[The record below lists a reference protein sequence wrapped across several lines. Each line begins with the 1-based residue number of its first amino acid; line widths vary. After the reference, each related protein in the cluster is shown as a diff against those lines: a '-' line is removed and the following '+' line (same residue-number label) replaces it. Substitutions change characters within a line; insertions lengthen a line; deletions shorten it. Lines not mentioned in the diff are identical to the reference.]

1 MCLYGWWGRR
11 PHMKIS
17 RVMSYLK
24 LHSKSF
30 LRSKSGVFFVILLPV
45 LFMVIFGSI
54 FGSSGESKATVAV
67 QNLSGT
73 NESWNLV
80 KVINKTG
87 VFTVNLVSPNEN
99 LTSYMA
105 ANTID
110 QGVLIPANFSTNYNL
125 GVVFIKFIYNPS
137 DQVSLAMSQVL
148 QNALLKYYT
157 EGTGKTVAVYPAA
170 LSTQLTKPVD
180 YYIPGLMG
188 FTMLNGINSMI
199 YQVPNYREKKIFR
212 QLSFAGLT
220 KPEWLASSTIFYFII
235 TLVSDLIIYLV
246 GRGLYGANISISP
259 ENLLMTVLVIFFGL
273 ITFMSVGLLAGLLT
287 HNEETASVVG
297 NVIFFPM
304 LFLSGVFFPISL
316 MPSYLQTVS
325 AFLPLTY
332 FVKALNGLMIY
343 HNLSSVLPS
352 IIIMGIASV
361 TLFMVSSRLASRVD
375 NM

>member
-1 MCLYGWWGRR
+1 
-11 PHMKIS
+11 
-17 RVMSYLK
+17 MSYLK

-54 FGSSGESKATVAV
+54 FGNSGESKATVAV

-73 NESWNLV
+73 NESWNVV
-80 KVINKTG
+80 KVINNTG
-87 VFTVNLVSPNEN
+87 VFQVNLVSPGTN
-99 LTSYMA
+99 LTGYMA

-110 QGVLIPANFSTNYNL
+110 QGVLIPANFSANYNL

-148 QNALLKYYT
+148 QNALLKYYAG
-157 EGTGKTVAVYPAA
+157 GTGKTVAVYPSA
-170 LSTQLTKPVD
+170 LSTQLTKSVD

-188 FTMLNGINSMI
+188 FTMLNGVNSMI

-246 GRGLYGANISISP
+246 GVGLYGANINISP
-259 ENLLMTVLVIFFGL
+259 ENLLLTVLVIFFGL

-343 HNLSSVLPS
+343 DNLSSVLLP

-361 TLFMVSSRLASRVD
+361 LLFIGSSRLASRVD